1 MPRPAH
7 LLLTNMHP
15 KQRDPNTRIPSLMA
29 RHLTCDQGVLE
40 EWNFKAE
47 KQLKGWAGMY
57 FIPPDPVVSS
67 TLPGL

>member
-1 MPRPAH
+1 
-7 LLLTNMHP
+7 
-15 KQRDPNTRIPSLMA
+15 MA
-29 RHLTCDQGVLE
+29 CHLTCDQGVLE

-47 KQLKGWAGMY
+47 KQLKGWAGIY